1 MNDHSISRREFT
13 SASLAGLMSWS
24 LLDLLV
30 QGDAFAA
37 DVQPE
42 VAKWIQDV
50 NSLAADV
57 KEQRLSQVE
66 WQKKVEQLFSRVAP
80 EDLLRFINFNELTKN
95 LKHVDQGALSLRPRL
110 PEVEGLP
117 KQLIFGRQI
126 FAMKK
131 GRSVIPHGH
140 NNMATAFLVVKG
152 QLHGRHYDRIEDQD
166 KHLLIRPTIDRQFSP
181 GESSSISD
189 YRDNIHW
196 FKATSET
203 AFVFNIHVLGVRPG
217 STVPTGRIY
226 VDPNGEELS
235 GGLIRAPRLDYK
247 QAHELYG

>member
-1 MNDHSISRREFT
+1 MNEHGFSRREFT
-13 SASLAGLMSWS
+13 QTSLAGLMSWS

-37 DVQPE
+37 EVEPE
-42 VAKWIQDV
+42 LAKWISNV

-57 KEQRLSQVE
+57 KDQRLSQVE
-66 WQKKVEQLFSRVAP
+66 WQKQVEQLFSKVAP
-80 EDLLRFINFNELTKN
+80 EDLLKFVRFDELTKN
-95 LKHVDQGALSLRPRL
+95 LKFVDKGAKSLRPKL
-110 PEVEGLP
+110 PEVEGIP
-117 KQLIFGRQI
+117 KKLIFGRQI

-131 GRSVIPHGH
+131 GCSVVPHGH

-166 KHLLIRPTIDRQFSP
+166 KHILIRPTIDRQFAP

-189 YRDNIHW
+189 YKDNIHW
-196 FKATSET
+196 FKATSEA
-203 AFVFNIHVLGVRPG
+203 AFVFNIHVLSVRPG
-217 STVPTGRIY
+217 SAVSTGRVY
-226 VDPNGEELS
+226 VDPNGKELS
-235 GGLIRAPRLDYK
+235 GGLIRAPRIGYK